1 MPICEACGYDVR
13 RRTKCPDCGM
23 MVCCDCGEPNYSLD
37 GFLLFCNHGNADFTM
52 PVKDILT
59 LEERGRVKSNRIC
72 S

>member
-1 MPICEACGYDVR
+1 MGVAPAVR
-13 RRTKCPDCGM
+13 IAVSCVDLALSR
-23 MVCCDCGEPNYSLD
+23 
-37 GFLLFCNHGNADFTM
+37 LLPAVEKAKGVVLVTADHGNADVTM